1 MVGDP
6 QKEVSPSPEVDK
18 KIDSAPP
25 TETNK
30 ENRSQAFL
38 NQVEKEAED
47 GYLNVNRRHM
57 KEFNKHKSSDA
68 MKTLLKTEEQ
78 EKKKKQ
84 QAAKL
89 ASKVDFENK
98 KNGVVAGPSILS
110 KTSARKDDS
119 GSRS

>member
-1 MVGDP
+1 M
-6 QKEVSPSPEVDK
+6 
-18 KIDSAPP
+18 
-25 TETNK
+25 
-30 ENRSQAFL
+30 
-38 NQVEKEAED
+38 
-47 GYLNVNRRHM
+47 NVNRRHM

-84 QAAKL
+84 LAAKL

-98 KNGVVAGPSILS
+98 KNGVVAGPSILN

-119 GSRS
+119 GSRSQSSGRPGSRWRQGVT